1 MVAEGRFELPTS
13 GLWARRATTALPR
26 DIAMKVKTMKWRR
39 KRDSNPRTSFPIYR
53 FSRPDPSTTWVFL
66 QLFFCKMVDPVGLEP
81 TTNRLWAGSSNH
93 WAKGPSLVAAGG
105 LEPSTYRVWTGRSKP
120 TGLHRQL
127 LYKVLYNFQQKWWS
141 LRGSNPPPPACKA
154 GALPDELR
162 PLFFHCLFIIQYIF

>member
-1 MVAEGRFELPTS
+1 MVAGEGFEPSTS

-26 DIAMKVKTMKWRR
+26 DIDEQVYNGGGRGI
-39 KRDSNPRTSFPIYR
+39 RTPAPV
-53 FSRPDPSTTWVFL
+53 SRSTGFQDRTL
-66 QLFFCKMVDPVGLEP
+66 QPLGYSSKYVMVDPVGLEP

-93 WAKGPSLVAAGG
+93 WAKGPSTLQMVAAGG

-120 TGLHRQL
+120 TGLHRH
-127 LYKVLYNFQQKWWS
+127 VLQGTHYHSIKWWS

-162 PLFFHCLFIIQYIF
+162 PQFTFDCLIIIL